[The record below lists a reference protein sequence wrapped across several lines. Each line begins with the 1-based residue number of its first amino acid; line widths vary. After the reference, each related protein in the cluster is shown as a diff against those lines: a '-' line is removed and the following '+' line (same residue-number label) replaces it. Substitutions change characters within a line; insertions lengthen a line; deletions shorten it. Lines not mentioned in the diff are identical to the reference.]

1 MVHTP
6 AFVAKSQFLDES
18 AFVVFCETQ
27 GEKHGAFKDA
37 GGTMLIS
44 TWHCDK
50 VIAAAKAAGVRRLTH
65 EEIIAKH
72 RQGSI

>member
-1 MVHTP
+1 MVHLP
-6 AFVAKSQFLDES
+6 AYVAQSNFLDET

-27 GEKHGAFKDA
+27 GEKHGVFKDA
-37 GGTMLIS
+37 CGTMLIS
-44 TWHCDK
+44 TMHCDK

-72 RQGSI
+72 RQGAN